1 MSRPPCPRCAAL
13 HGEGSA
19 LAPHA
24 ALVLQDALPVD
35 VADPAGGTVRLYAC
49 LLCGSRLQRFC
60 TAGGLDGWLVQAV
73 RSQQATETDAL
84 LCAADSC

>member
-1 MSRPPCPRCAAL
+1 MSHPPCARCAAL

-35 VADPAGGTVRLYAC
+35 PAGGTVRFYAC
-49 LLCGSRLQRFC
+49 LLCGGRLQRFC

-73 RSQQATETDAL
+73 SSRQDTGNDAAP
-84 LCAADSC
+84 CSAGPC